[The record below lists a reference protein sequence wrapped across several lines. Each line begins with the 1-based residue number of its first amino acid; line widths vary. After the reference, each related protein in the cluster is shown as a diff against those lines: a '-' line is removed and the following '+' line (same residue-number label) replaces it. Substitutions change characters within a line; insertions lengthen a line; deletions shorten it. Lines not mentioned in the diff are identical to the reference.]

1 MSDPSSKQVVV
12 VTGTSKGIGRAIAEH
27 YLGRGWIVAG
37 CSRGESDLSHANYRH
52 HCVDV
57 TDEKSV
63 VEMVRAT
70 STEFGRIDGLINNAG
85 IAAMNHLLLT
95 PAATASSVMATN
107 YLGSFVF
114 LREVAKAMSR
124 RKAGSIV
131 NFSTVAVAYNLE
143 GEAAYAASK
152 AAVESLTRVAARELG
167 PMGIRVN
174 AIGPTPIRTAL
185 IRTVPKDKI
194 EKLLERQAI
203 PRFGEFADVINVLDF
218 FLEPRSS
225 FITGQVLYL
234 GGASV

>member
-1 MSDPSSKQVVV
+1 MSDSPVVV

-27 YLGRGWIVAG
+27 YLGRGWTVAG
-37 CSRGESDLSHANYRH
+37 CSRRASDLEHASYRH
-52 HCVDV
+52 HLVDV
-57 TDEKSV
+57 TQESQV

-70 STEFGRIDGLINNAG
+70 AKEFGRIDALINNAG

-114 LREVAKAMSR
+114 LREVAKVMSR
-124 RKAGSIV
+124 RKPAGGSIV

-174 AIGPTPIRTAL
+174 AIGPTPIPTAL
-185 IRTVPKDKI
+185 IRTVPKEKI
-194 EKLLERQAI
+194 DALLARQAI
-203 PRFGEFADVINVLDF
+203 PRFGEFADVINVIDF
-218 FLEPRSS
+218 FLEPRSGYV
-225 FITGQVLYL
+225 TGQVLYL
-234 GGASV
+234 GGASA